1 MPDTLLL
8 ANIRPMGGATVD
20 VLIEGGRIAAIGS
33 GFEVAQ
39 RIDGGGA
46 ILLPGLVESH
56 THMDKTLLGR
66 GWQPNRGG
74 PRLLDFI
81 ANDRRMKCQLDLDP
95 AKQSARQ
102 VVQTVALGTTHIRTH
117 VDVDT
122 EVGLRGIEGVL
133 ATRQRYADAVDI
145 QIVAFPQSGLL
156 VRPGTLQLLDEAMKL
171 GADLVGG
178 LDPSAIDRDPKGHLD
193 AIFAL
198 ADRHGRGIDIHL
210 HEPGELGAFAVEMIV
225 ERTAALGMKGKVAI
239 SHAFCLAMPDE
250 ARVGALIDSLVEQDI
265 AVMTTGPASRPA
277 PPIRRLVAAGLRLG
291 SGNDGI
297 RDAWS
302 PYGNGDMLQRAMLLG
317 LANNCRSDPDLEL
330 ALSICTAGGAAMLG
344 LERYGIE
351 PGCDADLVLV
361 EAETL
366 AEAVVSHRLR
376 RLVLKRGRVVAESGK
391 ALLEAP

>member
-1 MPDTLLL
+1 MTDTLLL
-8 ANIRPMGGATVD
+8 ADVRPMGQAPAD
-20 VLIEGGRIAAIGS
+20 VLIEAGRIAAVGS
-33 GFEVAQ
+33 GLEAPD
-39 RIDGGGA
+39 RLDGGGA

-56 THMDKTLLGR
+56 THMDKTQLGR

-74 PRLLDFI
+74 PKLLDFI
-81 ANDRRMKCQLDLDP
+81 ANDRRMKRELGLDP
-95 AKQSARQ
+95 AMQSARQ
-102 VVQTVALGTTHIRTH
+102 VVQTVACGTTHIRTH

-133 ATRQRYADAVDI
+133 ETRRRYADAVDI

-156 VRPGTLQLLDEAMKL
+156 VRPGTAELLDEAMRL

-193 AIFAL
+193 AVFAL

-210 HEPGELGAFAVEMIV
+210 HEPGELGAFAVELIV
-225 ERTAALGMKGKVAI
+225 ERTAALGMRGKVTV

-250 ARVGALIDSLVEQDI
+250 ARVGALIEGLVEQDI

-277 PPIRRLVAAGLRLG
+277 PPIRKLVAAGLRVG

-302 PYGNGDMLQRAMLLG
+302 PYGNGDMLERAMLLG

-330 ALSICTAGGAAMLG
+330 ALSICTSGGAAMLG
-344 LERYGIE
+344 LDRYGLE

-361 EAETL
+361 DAETL
-366 AEAVVSHRLR
+366 AEAVVDHRPR
-376 RLVLKRGRVVAESGK
+376 RLVLKRGRVVAEAGK